1 VTNRK
6 EKRIAALV
14 PNVLGFSPGQRVR
27 IELWAREL
35 KAAGWSI
42 EFFPFEDE
50 ALHEVLYSGGN
61 TLEKAIGLFR
71 CYKNQLELVMRRLPA
86 DIVFI
91 YREAALIGPAI
102 LERVAARKGVPVIF
116 DIDDPVFLPYK
127 SPANSWASLLK
138 LSTKTHTLFR
148 LSSQV
153 IAINNLIGDYARQY
167 NPNVT
172 VIPNCIDT
180 RRYVPRPDINDSGN
194 GRPPKLV
201 WIGSQS
207 TMQNLLE
214 IADPLRR
221 IQNDYEAPVL
231 VIGSGKAD
239 LGLTQ
244 IEARQWSAET
254 EISDLQEGDIG
265 LLPVNDLPWNNWKFF
280 FKAIQYMAI
289 GIPVV
294 ARRMGSNSEIIEDGV
309 NGFLVET
316 DGQWYEKLGLLIRDP
331 GLRRRMGAAAR
342 RTIEDRFSFERQ
354 IPRVLEL
361 FENTLDRAELQR
373 PEPSI

>member
-1 VTNRK
+1 VTTPK

-42 EFFPFEDE
+42 EFFPFEDD
-50 ALHEVLYSGGN
+50 ALHEVLYSSGN
-61 TLEKAIGLFR
+61 TLEKAAGLFR
-71 CYKNQLELVMRRLPA
+71 CYKNQLEVVMRRLPA

-180 RRYVPRPDINDSGN
+180 SRYIPRPGINDSGD
-194 GRPPKLV
+194 GQPAKLV

-214 IADPLRR
+214 IVDPLRR

-231 VIGSGKAD
+231 LIGSGAAD
-239 LGLTQ
+239 LDLTQ
-244 IEARQWSAET
+244 FEARQWSAET

-294 ARRMGSNSEIIEDGV
+294 ARRIGSNAEIIEDGV

-316 DGQWYEKLGLLIRDP
+316 DRQWYEKLALLIRDP

-354 IPRVLEL
+354 IPRVVEV
-361 FENTLDRAELQR
+361 FEKILDEQKK
-373 PEPSI
+373 